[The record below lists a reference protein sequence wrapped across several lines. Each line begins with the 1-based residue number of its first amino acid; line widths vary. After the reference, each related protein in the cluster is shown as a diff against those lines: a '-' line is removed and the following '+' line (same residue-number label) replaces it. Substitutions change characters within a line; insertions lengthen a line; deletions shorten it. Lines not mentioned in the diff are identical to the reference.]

1 MSETDNEENSQTIEI
16 SIEKTDDTMSNN
28 TMSDNTMTNN
38 TISNITIPDNT
49 NSREMNSREMNSRDM
64 NSRDMNNENK
74 IDSDANY
81 GEWNALI
88 DRSNSRYHIHT
99 KSSTL
104 WTIINHIFNISLII
118 TSSIITADGIGDIFN
133 KDILIILGLIM
144 VALSSIN
151 TFLDPSSKYTQ
162 HREISKK
169 YRLIYHQVRRCENF
183 VNFLELQKQ
192 FEDTEQDAPDIPF
205 FFSKKKTRVLFMNP
219 NLQNDFNNYYRYQNE
234 PQAVVVNTYAKMNV

>member
-38 TISNITIPDNT
+38 TISNITMPDNT
-49 NSREMNSREMNSRDM
+49 NSREMNSRDMNSRDIH
-64 NSRDMNNENK
+64 SRDMNNENK

-88 DRSNSRYHIHT
+88 DRSNSRYHIHI

-205 FFSKKKTRVLFMNP
+205 FFSKIKSRVLFMNP